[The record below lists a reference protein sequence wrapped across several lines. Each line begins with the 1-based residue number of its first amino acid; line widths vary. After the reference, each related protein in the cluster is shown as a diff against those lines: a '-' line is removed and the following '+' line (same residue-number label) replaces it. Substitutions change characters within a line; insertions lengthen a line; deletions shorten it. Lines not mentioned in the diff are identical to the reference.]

1 VIGGFVLPLFLDQF
15 GFVRDAEQ
23 TETSLLGILLA
34 FSLVPGAIALLKAG
48 ALLIY
53 PLDQRRVDEIEREL
67 AARRTVAPQTHS
79 A

>member
-1 VIGGFVLPLFLDQF
+1 VLPLFLDQF

-23 TETSLLGILLA
+23 TDTSLWGILLA

-67 AARRTVAPQTHS
+67 ASRRTLAPQTHS